1 MFVLTILALALGA
14 ASKETLQSLF
24 GKKNIK
30 CIDDAIIFNVL
41 VFITSSVVAAVF
53 GNLLETN
60 LMTIVLSFFFGVTC
74 FLFQIIYL
82 KTMSD
87 GPVSMTVLFSNFGMI
102 IPIAVSIL
110 FFDEKI
116 TDNMIIGFALIAV
129 SIILNAFG
137 KEEKKATKKWFIFAL
152 LTFLSSGT
160 MSAVQKVASSNISN
174 SETTNFVS
182 ISYAV
187 AAVFAFAVYWIRKR
201 FMSGG
206 RTFKFN
212 LAAISSAVAI
222 GAILS
227 AVQVYLTRS
236 IEKFGAVILYPCY
249 NCGTIIMVFLVGLI
263 LFKEKHSLPQW
274 VSAFLGVLAI
284 VFLSI

>member
-1 MFVLTILALALGA
+1 MLVLTILALALGA
-14 ASKETLQSLF
+14 AAKATLQSLF

-41 VFITSSVVAAVF
+41 VFITSSVVAAIF

-60 LMTIVLSFFFGVTC
+60 LRVVWLSCIFGVTC
-74 FLFQIIYL
+74 FLFQIVYL

-110 FFDEKI
+110 FFNEKV
-116 TDNMIIGFALIAV
+116 TGKMLIGFALVVA
-129 SIILNAFG
+129 SIILNAVG
-137 KEEKKATKKWFIFAL
+137 KEEKKASKKWFGFAL
-152 LTFLSSGT
+152 LTFLTSGT
-160 MSAVQKVASSNISN
+160 MVAVQKISSSHLSD

-182 ISYAV
+182 VSYAV
-187 AAVFAFAVYWIRKR
+187 AAIFALAVYLFRKK
-201 FMSGG
+201 FISGG
-206 RTFKFN
+206 RSFKFG
-212 LAAISSAVAI
+212 LFAVSSAMAI
-222 GAILS
+222 GTILS
-227 AVQVYLTRS
+227 AVQVYLTRG
-236 IEKFGAVILYPCY
+236 IEKFGALILIPSY
-249 NCGTIIMVFLVGLI
+249 NCGTVVMVFIVGLI

-274 VSAFLGVLAI
+274 LSAFLGVLAI